1 MNRLIPLFAIFF
13 LLAACAGTAPS
24 TTAADPATAS
34 SNPESTQAA
43 APSAL
48 AAQESAPAATSAQ
61 SAQPQQQVA
70 AAAAQPSEQQGAP
83 QSGALFNSQQLDSYR
98 LTTPENIPSAEDY
111 AAASSATSGAT
122 AVSATQART
131 FDPYTAFPA
140 LAEAVFAF
148 ADSLYHAGY
157 TDSATAYLERFRI
170 IKPLWLQWERRADS
184 LLNEFGKTRAEK
196 SKQFEPLVLKI
207 QNMNRAQ
214 SAYSLVAE
222 SADSLVALNPGDSL
236 VAWADGQKKIAYTNT
251 LQKARRDLAEIRAL
265 AESRAE
271 FNAAQEKLKEFQLRY
286 RDFEDSLQT
295 AALAARIQELAAVAD
310 SVAKNY
316 WATHDPAQALAKA
329 DTLKNQE
336 KFPEAKELLNKLM
349 FSNLRQ
355 QALEKYN
362 ALADAYCNKQR
373 KLTSQLFTKAQK
385 QKDPQNK
392 KSLLQEAID
401 SLDNCLVEYPDYSQK
416 QKVVDNKNF
425 LQKELAK

>member
-1 MNRLIPLFAIFF
+1 M
-13 LLAACAGTAPS
+13 LAACAGTAPAPS
-24 TTAADPATAS
+24 AT
-34 SNPESTQAA
+34 ESTPAA
-43 APSAL
+43 APSTPAS
-48 AAQESAPAATSAQ
+48 EAPAQSQASA
-61 SAQPQQQVA
+61 AETTA
-70 AAAAQPSEQQGAP
+70 AAPSTPAGESTPAAESQV
-83 QSGALFNSQQLDSYR
+83 LFNSQQLDNYR
-98 LTTPENIPSAEDY
+98 LATPENVPTSQQFGAAQSSNQPSTQT
-111 AAASSATSGAT
+111 ASPADAQPS
-122 AVSATQART
+122 QYPP
-131 FDPYTAFPA
+131 DPYKDFPA
-140 LAEAVFAF
+140 LTESVFAY
-148 ADSLYHAGY
+148 ADSLYRAGF

-170 IKPLWLQWERRADS
+170 IKPLWLQWEKRADS

-196 SKQFEPLVLKI
+196 SKQFDPMVFKI

-214 SAYSLVAE
+214 SAYSLVKE
-222 SADSLVALNPGDSL
+222 TADSLIALNPGDSL
-236 VAWADGQKKIAYTNT
+236 VAWAKYQQQIAYSNT

-265 AESRAE
+265 AEGRAE

-316 WATHDPAQALAKA
+316 WATHDPAQALAQA

-336 KFPEAKELLNKLM
+336 KFPEAKDLLNKLM

-373 KLTSQLFTKAQK
+373 KVTSQLFTKAQK

-392 KSLLQEAID
+392 KSLLQDAID

-416 QKVVDNKNF
+416 QKVIDNKDF

>member
-1 MNRLIPLFAIFF
+1 MNRLIPLFAFFF
-13 LLAACAGTAPS
+13 LLAACAGTAPTNS
-24 TTAADPATAS
+24 AADPVPATEPAA
-34 SNPESTQAA
+34 ESTSPAPVAEQPQA
-43 APSAL
+43 
-48 AAQESAPAATSAQ
+48 
-61 SAQPQQQVA
+61 AQPQQQA
-70 AAAAQPSEQQGAP
+70 AQPQQSATAAQAAQPSEQQSAV
-83 QSGALFNSQQLDSYR
+83 LFNSQQLDSYR
-98 LTTPENIPSAEDY
+98 LATPENIPSAGGY
-111 AAASSATSGAT
+111 ATSPAT
-122 AVSATQART
+122 PEAAVASTTQAQT
-131 FDPYTAFPA
+131 LDPYTAFPA
-140 LAEAVFAF
+140 LVESVFAF
-148 ADSLYHAGY
+148 ADSLYRAGY

-236 VAWADGQKKIAYTNT
+236 VAWAGEQKKIAYSNT

-265 AESRAE
+265 AEGRAE

-295 AALAARIQELAAVAD
+295 AALAARIQELAAIAD

-336 KFPEAKELLNKLM
+336 KFPEAKDLLNKLM
-349 FSNLRQ
+349 FSNMRQ

-362 ALADAYCNKQR
+362 SLADAYCNKQR

-425 LQKELAK
+425 LQKELSK

>member
-1 MNRLIPLFAIFF
+1 MIRLIASLSF
-13 LLAACAGTAPS
+13 LVMLAACAGTAPAPS
-24 TTAADPATAS
+24 AT
-34 SNPESTQAA
+34 ESTPAA
-43 APSAL
+43 APSTPA
-48 AAQESAPAATSAQ
+48 SAPAAE
-61 SAQPQQQVA
+61 QPQGAAPSTPEATATTVAPASSESQV
-70 AAAAQPSEQQGAP
+70 
-83 QSGALFNSQQLDSYR
+83 LFNSQQLDNYR
-98 LTTPENIPSAEDY
+98 LATPENTP
-111 AAASSATSGAT
+111 ASQQFT
-122 AVSATQART
+122 ATQAGT
-131 FDPYTAFPA
+131 QADAQTTQSSQYPPDPYKDFPA
-140 LAEAVFAF
+140 LTESVFAY
-148 ADSLYHAGY
+148 ADSLYRAGF

-170 IKPLWLQWERRADS
+170 IKPLWLQWEKRADS

-196 SKQFEPLVLKI
+196 SKQFDPMVLKI

-214 SAYSLVAE
+214 SAYSLVKE
-222 SADSLVALNPGDSL
+222 TADSLIALNPGDSL
-236 VAWADGQKKIAYTNT
+236 VAWAGEQKKLAFNNT

-265 AESRAE
+265 AEGRAE

-295 AALAARIQELAAVAD
+295 AALAARIQELATVAD

-316 WATHDPAQALAKA
+316 WSHHDPAQALAQA

-336 KFPEAKELLNKLM
+336 KFPEAKDLLNKLM

-355 QALEKYN
+355 QALEKYH

-373 KLTSQLFTKAQK
+373 KVTSQLFTKAQK

-392 KSLLQEAID
+392 KSLLQDAID

-416 QKVVDNKNF
+416 QKVIDNKDF

>member
-1 MNRLIPLFAIFF
+1 MIRLIASLSF
-13 LLAACAGTAPS
+13 LVMLAACAGTAPAPSATES
-24 TTAADPATAS
+24 TPATA
-34 SNPESTQAA
+34 PSTPA
-43 APSAL
+43 
-48 AAQESAPAATSAQ
+48 SAPAAE
-61 SAQPQQQVA
+61 QPQGAAPSTPEATATTVAPASSESQV
-70 AAAAQPSEQQGAP
+70 
-83 QSGALFNSQQLDSYR
+83 LFNSQQLDNYR
-98 LTTPENIPSAEDY
+98 LATPENTP
-111 AAASSATSGAT
+111 ASQQFT
-122 AVSATQART
+122 ATQAGT
-131 FDPYTAFPA
+131 QADAQTTQSSQYPPDPYKDFPA
-140 LAEAVFAF
+140 LTESVFAY
-148 ADSLYHAGY
+148 ADSLYRAGF

-170 IKPLWLQWERRADS
+170 IKPLWLQWEKRADS

-196 SKQFEPLVLKI
+196 SKQFDPMVLKI

-214 SAYSLVAE
+214 SAYSLVKE
-222 SADSLVALNPGDSL
+222 TADSLIALNPGDSL
-236 VAWADGQKKIAYTNT
+236 VAWAGEQKKLAFNNT

-265 AESRAE
+265 AEGRAE

-316 WATHDPAQALAKA
+316 WSSHDPAQALAQA

-336 KFPEAKELLNKLM
+336 KFPEAKDLLNKLM

-355 QALEKYN
+355 QALEKYH

-373 KLTSQLFTKAQK
+373 KVTSQLFTKAQK

-392 KSLLQEAID
+392 KSLLQDAID

-416 QKVVDNKNF
+416 QKVIDNKDF
-425 LQKELAK
+425 LQKELSK

>member
-1 MNRLIPLFAIFF
+1 MIRLIASLSF
-13 LLAACAGTAPS
+13 LVMLAACAGTAPAPS
-24 TTAADPATAS
+24 AT
-34 SNPESTQAA
+34 ESTPAA
-43 APSAL
+43 APSTPA
-48 AAQESAPAATSAQ
+48 SAPAAE
-61 SAQPQQQVA
+61 QPQGAAPSASATESTPA
-70 AAAAQPSEQQGAP
+70 AATAPASSESQV
-83 QSGALFNSQQLDSYR
+83 LFNSQQLDNYR
-98 LTTPENIPSAEDY
+98 LATPENTP
-111 AAASSATSGAT
+111 ASQQFT
-122 AVSATQART
+122 ATQAGT
-131 FDPYTAFPA
+131 QADAQTTQSSQYPPDPYKDFPA
-140 LAEAVFAF
+140 LTESVFAY
-148 ADSLYHAGY
+148 ADSLYRAGF

-170 IKPLWLQWERRADS
+170 IKPLWLQWEKRADS

-196 SKQFEPLVLKI
+196 SKQFDPMVLKI

-214 SAYSLVAE
+214 SAYSLVKE
-222 SADSLVALNPGDSL
+222 TADSLIALNPGDSL
-236 VAWADGQKKIAYTNT
+236 VAWAGEQKKLAFNNT

-265 AESRAE
+265 AEGRAE

-316 WATHDPAQALAKA
+316 WSSHDPAQALAQA

-336 KFPEAKELLNKLM
+336 KFPEAKDILNKLM

-355 QALEKYN
+355 QALEKYH

-373 KLTSQLFTKAQK
+373 KVTSQLFTKAQK

-392 KSLLQEAID
+392 KSLLQDAID

-416 QKVVDNKNF
+416 QKVIDNKDF
-425 LQKELAK
+425 LQKELSK

>member
-13 LLAACAGTAPS
+13 LLAACAGTAPT
-24 TTAADPATAS
+24 TTAAGSAPATD
-34 SNPESTQAA
+34 
-43 APSAL
+43 
-48 AAQESAPAATSAQ
+48 PAATSAPAET
-61 SAQPQQQVA
+61 SAQPQQQSAQPVVQT
-70 AAAAQPSEQQGAP
+70 AQPSEQQSAV
-83 QSGALFNSQQLDSYR
+83 LFNSQQLDSYR
-98 LTTPENIPSAEDY
+98 LATPENIPSAGGYAATSLATPEA
-111 AAASSATSGAT
+111 AAAST
-122 AVSATQART
+122 TQAQT
-131 FDPYTAFPA
+131 LDPYTAFPA
-140 LAEAVFAF
+140 LVESVFAF
-148 ADSLYHAGY
+148 ADSLYRAGY

-236 VAWADGQKKIAYTNT
+236 VAWAGEQKKIAYTNT

-265 AESRAE
+265 AEGRAE

-316 WATHDPAQALAKA
+316 WATHDPAQALAQA
-329 DTLKNQE
+329 DTLKNKE
-336 KFPEAKELLNKLM
+336 KFPEAKDLLNKLM
-349 FSNLRQ
+349 FSNMRQ

-425 LQKELAK
+425 LQKELSK

>member
-1 MNRLIPLFAIFF
+1 MIRFIASLSF
-13 LLAACAGTAPS
+13 LVMLAACAGTVSAPEAAPS
-24 TTAADPATAS
+24 A
-34 SNPESTQAA
+34 PESTPAA
-43 APSAL
+43 APSTP
-48 AAQESAPAATSAQ
+48 ESAPAVETT
-61 SAQPQQQVA
+61 A
-70 AAAAQPSEQQGAP
+70 AAESQV
-83 QSGALFNSQQLDSYR
+83 LFNSQQLDNYR
-98 LTTPENIPSAEDY
+98 LVTPENIPDAQQFG
-111 AAASSATSGAT
+111 AAQSSAQSDIQGTVPTDA
-122 AVSATQART
+122 QASQYPP
-131 FDPYTAFPA
+131 DPYKDFPA
-140 LAEAVFAF
+140 LTESVFAY
-148 ADSLYHAGY
+148 ADSLYRAGF

-170 IKPLWLQWERRADS
+170 IKPLWLQWEKRADS

-196 SKQFEPLVLKI
+196 SKQFDPMVLKI

-214 SAYSLVAE
+214 SAYSLVKE
-222 SADSLVALNPGDSL
+222 TADSLIALNPGDSL
-236 VAWADGQKKIAYTNT
+236 VAWADEQKKLAYNNT

-265 AESRAE
+265 AEGRAE

-310 SVAKNY
+310 SVAKDY
-316 WATHDPAQALAKA
+316 WAKHDPAQALAQA

-336 KFPEAKELLNKLM
+336 KFPEAKDLLNKLM

-362 ALADAYCNKQR
+362 SLADAYCNKQR
-373 KLTSQLFTKAQK
+373 KITSQLFTKAQK

-416 QKVVDNKNF
+416 QKVIDNKDF

>member
-1 MNRLIPLFAIFF
+1 MVRLIASLSF
-13 LLAACAGTAPS
+13 LVMLAACAGTAP
-24 TTAADPATAS
+24 T
-34 SNPESTQAA
+34 PEA
-43 APSAL
+43 APSAPESTP
-48 AAQESAPAATSAQ
+48 AASTAQESAPAAE
-61 SAQPQQQVA
+61 QPQASAPATPAAETAPASSESQV
-70 AAAAQPSEQQGAP
+70 
-83 QSGALFNSQQLDSYR
+83 LFNSQQLDNYR
-98 LTTPENIPSAEDY
+98 LATPENIPDAQQFG
-111 AAASSATSGAT
+111 AAQTGTQTASPADAQTS
-122 AVSATQART
+122 QNPP
-131 FDPYTAFPA
+131 DPYMAFPA
-140 LAEAVFAF
+140 LVDEVFTF
-148 ADSLYHAGY
+148 ADSLYRAGF

-170 IKPLWLQWERRADS
+170 IKPLWLQWEKRADS

-196 SKQFEPLVLKI
+196 SKQFDPLVLKI

-214 SAYSLVAE
+214 SAYSLVKE
-222 SADSLVALNPGDSL
+222 TADSLIALNPGDSL
-236 VAWADGQKKIAYTNT
+236 VAWAGEQKKLAYNNT

-265 AESRAE
+265 AEGRAE

-310 SVAKNY
+310 SVAKDY
-316 WATHDPAQALAKA
+316 WAKHDPAQALAQA

-336 KFPEAKELLNKLM
+336 KFPEAKDLLNKLM
-349 FSNLRQ
+349 FSNMRQ

-373 KLTSQLFTKAQK
+373 KITSQLFTKAQK

-392 KSLLQEAID
+392 KSLLQDAID

-416 QKVVDNKNF
+416 QKVVDNKEF

>member
-1 MNRLIPLFAIFF
+1 MIRLIASFSF
-13 LLAACAGTAPS
+13 LVMLAACAGTAPAPEAAPS
-24 TTAADPATAS
+24 TPAATEQSQAS
-34 SNPESTQAA
+34 AAETTAA
-43 APSAL
+43 APSTPAG
-48 AAQESAPAATSAQ
+48 ESTPAAES
-61 SAQPQQQVA
+61 QV
-70 AAAAQPSEQQGAP
+70 
-83 QSGALFNSQQLDSYR
+83 LFNSQQLDNYR
-98 LTTPENIPSAEDY
+98 LATPENTPASQQFG
-111 AAASSATSGAT
+111 AAQSGTQTASPADA
-122 AVSATQART
+122 QAAQYPP
-131 FDPYTAFPA
+131 DPYMAFPA
-140 LAEAVFAF
+140 LVDEVFAF
-148 ADSLYHAGY
+148 ADSLYRAGF
-157 TDSATAYLERFRI
+157 TDSATAYLERFRV
-170 IKPLWLQWERRADS
+170 IKPLWLQWEKRADS

-196 SKQFEPLVLKI
+196 SKQFDPMVLRI

-214 SAYSLVAE
+214 SAYSLVKEA
-222 SADSLVALNPGDSL
+222 ADSLIVLNPGDSL
-236 VAWADGQKKIAYTNT
+236 VAWAGEQKKIAYSNT

-265 AESRAE
+265 AEGRAE

-295 AALAARIQELAAVAD
+295 AALAARIHELAAVAD

-316 WATHDPAQALAKA
+316 WATHDPAQALAQA

-336 KFPEAKELLNKLM
+336 KFPEAKDLLNKLM

-373 KLTSQLFTKAQK
+373 KITSQLFTKAQK

-392 KSLLQEAID
+392 KSLLQDAID

-416 QKVVDNKNF
+416 QKVIDNKDF

>member
-1 MNRLIPLFAIFF
+1 MIRLIASLSF
-13 LLAACAGTAPS
+13 LVMLAACAGTAPAPS
-24 TTAADPATAS
+24 AT
-34 SNPESTQAA
+34 ESTPAA
-43 APSAL
+43 APSTPAS
-48 AAQESAPAATSAQ
+48 EAPAQSQASA
-61 SAQPQQQVA
+61 AETTA
-70 AAAAQPSEQQGAP
+70 AAPSTPAGESTPAAESQV
-83 QSGALFNSQQLDSYR
+83 LFNSQQLDNYR
-98 LTTPENIPSAEDY
+98 LATPENVPTSQQFGAAQSSNQPSTQT
-111 AAASSATSGAT
+111 ASPADAQPS
-122 AVSATQART
+122 QYPP
-131 FDPYTAFPA
+131 DPYKDFPA
-140 LAEAVFAF
+140 LTESVFAY
-148 ADSLYHAGY
+148 ADSLYRAGF

-170 IKPLWLQWERRADS
+170 IKPLWLQWEKRADS

-196 SKQFEPLVLKI
+196 SKQFDPMVFKI

-214 SAYSLVAE
+214 SAYSLVKE
-222 SADSLVALNPGDSL
+222 TADSLIALNPGDSL
-236 VAWADGQKKIAYTNT
+236 VAWAKYQQQIAYSNT

-265 AESRAE
+265 AEGRAE

-316 WATHDPAQALAKA
+316 WATHDPAQALAQA

-336 KFPEAKELLNKLM
+336 KFPEAKDLLNKLM

-373 KLTSQLFTKAQK
+373 KVTSQLFTKAQK

-392 KSLLQEAID
+392 KSLLQDAID

-416 QKVVDNKNF
+416 QKVIDNKDF

>member
-1 MNRLIPLFAIFF
+1 MIRFIASLSF
-13 LLAACAGTAPS
+13 LVMLAACAGTAPAPS
-24 TTAADPATAS
+24 AT
-34 SNPESTQAA
+34 ESTPAA
-43 APSAL
+43 APSTPA
-48 AAQESAPAATSAQ
+48 SAPVAE
-61 SAQPQQQVA
+61 QPQGAAPSTPEATATTVAPASSESQV
-70 AAAAQPSEQQGAP
+70 
-83 QSGALFNSQQLDSYR
+83 LFNSQQLDNYR
-98 LTTPENIPSAEDY
+98 LATPENVPTSQQFSAAQSSNQSGSQTASP
-111 AAASSATSGAT
+111 AAAQTS
-122 AVSATQART
+122 QYPP
-131 FDPYTAFPA
+131 DPYKDFPA
-140 LAEAVFAF
+140 LTESVFAY
-148 ADSLYHAGY
+148 ADSLYRAGY

-170 IKPLWLQWERRADS
+170 IKPLWLQWEKRADS

-196 SKQFEPLVLKI
+196 SKQFDPMVLKI

-214 SAYSLVAE
+214 SAYSLVKE
-222 SADSLVALNPGDSL
+222 TADSLIALNPGDSL
-236 VAWADGQKKIAYTNT
+236 VAWAGEQKKLAFNNT

-265 AESRAE
+265 AEGRAE

-316 WATHDPAQALAKA
+316 WATHDPAQALAQA

-336 KFPEAKELLNKLM
+336 KFPEVKDLLNKLM

-373 KLTSQLFTKAQK
+373 KITSQLFTKAQK

-392 KSLLQEAID
+392 KSLLQDAID

-416 QKVVDNKNF
+416 QKVIDNKDF
-425 LQKELAK
+425 LQKELSK

>member
-1 MNRLIPLFAIFF
+1 MIRFIASLSF
-13 LLAACAGTAPS
+13 LVMLAACAGTAPAPE
-24 TTAADPATAS
+24 AAPSNPATAPS
-34 SNPESTQAA
+34 IPATEASAQASTPATEQPKAA
-43 APSAL
+43 APSA
-48 AAQESAPAATSAQ
+48 PAAEATPAAES
-61 SAQPQQQVA
+61 QV
-70 AAAAQPSEQQGAP
+70 
-83 QSGALFNSQQLDSYR
+83 LFNSQQLDNYR
-98 LTTPENIPSAEDY
+98 LATPENTPTSQQF
-111 AAASSATSGAT
+111 AAAQFG
-122 AVSATQART
+122 TQAASLADAQT
-131 FDPYTAFPA
+131 TQTAQPPDPYKDFPA
-140 LAEAVFAF
+140 LTESVFAY
-148 ADSLYHAGY
+148 ADSLYRAGF

-170 IKPLWLQWERRADS
+170 IKPLWLQWEKRADS

-196 SKQFEPLVLKI
+196 SKQFDPMVFKI

-214 SAYSLVAE
+214 SAYSLVKE
-222 SADSLVALNPGDSL
+222 TADSLIALNPGDSL
-236 VAWADGQKKIAYTNT
+236 VAWAGEQKKIAYTNT

-265 AESRAE
+265 AEGRAE

-316 WATHDPAQALAKA
+316 WSNHDPAQALAQA

-336 KFPEAKELLNKLM
+336 KFPQAKDLLNKLM

-355 QALEKYN
+355 QALEKYH

-373 KLTSQLFTKAQK
+373 KVTSQLFTKAQK

-392 KSLLQEAID
+392 KSLLKDAID

-416 QKVVDNKNF
+416 QKVIDNKDF
-425 LQKELAK
+425 LQKELSK

>member
-1 MNRLIPLFAIFF
+1 MNKLIPLFASFF
-13 LLAACAGTAPS
+13 LLAACAGTAP
-24 TTAADPATAS
+24 TTEPATAPAADS
-34 SNPESTQAA
+34 ATIST
-43 APSAL
+43 
-48 AAQESAPAATSAQ
+48 PAATPAQPEQSTQPQTAQPEQ
-61 SAQPQQQVA
+61 SAAQTVQQ
-70 AAAAQPSEQQGAP
+70 STQQSTQ
-83 QSGALFNSQQLDSYR
+83 QSAVLFNSQQLDSYR
-98 LTTPENIPSAEDY
+98 LSTPENIPSADNFTG
-111 AAASSATSGAT
+111 AAPAIPQADSA
-122 AVSATQART
+122 ATQART
-131 FDPYTAFPA
+131 LDPYMAFPA
-140 LAEAVFAF
+140 LVDEVFAY
-148 ADSLYHAGY
+148 ADSLYKAGLV
-157 TDSATAYLERFRI
+157 DSATAYLERFRI
-170 IKPLWLQWERRADS
+170 IKPLWLQWEKRADS
-184 LLNEFGKTRAEK
+184 LLNEFGKTRAEL
-196 SKQFEPLVLKI
+196 SKKYEPLVLKI

-214 SAYSLVAE
+214 AAYSLVAE

-236 VAWADGQKKIAYTNT
+236 VTWADEQKKIAYSNT

-265 AESRAE
+265 AEGRAE

-316 WATHDPAQALAKA
+316 WATHDPAQALAQA

-336 KFPEAKELLNKLM
+336 KFPEAKDLLNKLM
-349 FSNLRQ
+349 FSNMRQ

-425 LQKELAK
+425 LQKELSK

>member
-1 MNRLIPLFAIFF
+1 MVRIIASLSFF
-13 LLAACAGTAPS
+13 VMLAACAGTAPAPEVAPS
-24 TTAADPATAS
+24 TPASEAPAQSQASAAET
-34 SNPESTQAA
+34 TAA
-43 APSAL
+43 APSTPAG
-48 AAQESAPAATSAQ
+48 ESTPAAES
-61 SAQPQQQVA
+61 QV
-70 AAAAQPSEQQGAP
+70 
-83 QSGALFNSQQLDSYR
+83 LFNSQQLDNYR
-98 LTTPENIPSAEDY
+98 LATPENVPTSQQFGAAQSSNQPSTQ
-111 AAASSATSGAT
+111 AAAPADAQTS
-122 AVSATQART
+122 QYPP
-131 FDPYTAFPA
+131 DPYTAFPA
-140 LAEAVFAF
+140 LVDQVFAF
-148 ADSLYHAGY
+148 ADSLYRAGY
-157 TDSATAYLERFRI
+157 TDSATAYLERFRV
-170 IKPLWLQWERRADS
+170 IKPLWLQWEKRADS

-196 SKQFEPLVLKI
+196 SKQFDPMVFKI

-214 SAYSLVAE
+214 SAYSLVKE
-222 SADSLVALNPGDSL
+222 TSDSLIALNPGDSL
-236 VAWADGQKKIAYTNT
+236 VAWAKYQQQIAYSNT

-265 AESRAE
+265 AEGRAE

-316 WATHDPAQALAKA
+316 WATHDPAQALAQA

-336 KFPEAKELLNKLM
+336 KFPEAKDLLNKLM

-373 KLTSQLFTKAQK
+373 KITSQLFTKAQK

-392 KSLLQEAID
+392 KSLLQDAID

-416 QKVVDNKNF
+416 QKVIDNKDF

>member
-1 MNRLIPLFAIFF
+1 M
-13 LLAACAGTAPS
+13 LAACAGTVPAPEAAPS
-24 TTAADPATAS
+24 TPAAAEQSQAS
-34 SNPESTQAA
+34 AAETTAA
-43 APSAL
+43 APSTPAS
-48 AAQESAPAATSAQ
+48 ESTPAAES
-61 SAQPQQQVA
+61 QV
-70 AAAAQPSEQQGAP
+70 
-83 QSGALFNSQQLDSYR
+83 LFNSQQLDNYR
-98 LTTPENIPSAEDY
+98 LATPENVPTSQQFSA
-111 AAASSATSGAT
+111 AQSGNQPGSQTASPADAQTS
-122 AVSATQART
+122 QYPP
-131 FDPYTAFPA
+131 DPYMAFPA
-140 LAEAVFAF
+140 LVDEVFAF
-148 ADSLYHAGY
+148 ADSLYRAGF
-157 TDSATAYLERFRI
+157 TDSATAYLERFRV
-170 IKPLWLQWERRADS
+170 IKPLWLQWEKRADS

-196 SKQFEPLVLKI
+196 SKQFDPMVLRI

-214 SAYSLVAE
+214 SAYSLVKEA
-222 SADSLVALNPGDSL
+222 ADSLIVLNPGDSL
-236 VAWADGQKKIAYTNT
+236 VAWAGEQKKIAYSNT

-265 AESRAE
+265 AEGRAE

-295 AALAARIQELAAVAD
+295 AALAARIHELAAVAD

-316 WATHDPAQALAKA
+316 WATHDPAQALAQA

-336 KFPEAKELLNKLM
+336 KFPEAKDLLNKLM

-373 KLTSQLFTKAQK
+373 KITSQLFTKAQK

-392 KSLLQEAID
+392 KSLLQDAID

-416 QKVVDNKNF
+416 QKVIDNKDF

>member
-1 MNRLIPLFAIFF
+1 MIRLIASLSF
-13 LLAACAGTAPS
+13 LVMLAACAGTAPAPS
-24 TTAADPATAS
+24 AT
-34 SNPESTQAA
+34 ESTPAA
-43 APSAL
+43 APSTPA
-48 AAQESAPAATSAQ
+48 SAPAAE
-61 SAQPQQQVA
+61 QPQGATPSATETTA
-70 AAAAQPSEQQGAP
+70 AATAPASSESQV
-83 QSGALFNSQQLDSYR
+83 LFNSQQLDNYR
-98 LTTPENIPSAEDY
+98 LATPENTP
-111 AAASSATSGAT
+111 ASQQFG
-122 AVSATQART
+122 ATQAGT
-131 FDPYTAFPA
+131 QTASPADAQPSQYPPDPYKDFPA
-140 LAEAVFAF
+140 LTESVFAY
-148 ADSLYHAGY
+148 ADSLYRAGF

-170 IKPLWLQWERRADS
+170 IKPLWLQWEKRADS

-196 SKQFEPLVLKI
+196 SKQFDPMVLKI

-214 SAYSLVAE
+214 SAYSLVKE
-222 SADSLVALNPGDSL
+222 TADSLIALNPGDSL
-236 VAWADGQKKIAYTNT
+236 VAWAGDQKKIAYNNT

-265 AESRAE
+265 AEGRAE

-295 AALAARIQELAAVAD
+295 AALAARIQELTAVAD

-316 WATHDPAQALAKA
+316 WSNHDPAQALAQA

-336 KFPEAKELLNKLM
+336 KFPEAKDLLNKLM

-373 KLTSQLFTKAQK
+373 KITSQLFTKAQK

-392 KSLLQEAID
+392 KSLLQDAVD

-416 QKVVDNKNF
+416 QKVIDNKDF
-425 LQKELAK
+425 LQKELSK

>member
-1 MNRLIPLFAIFF
+1 MIRLIASLSF
-13 LLAACAGTAPS
+13 LVMLAACAGTAPAPS
-24 TTAADPATAS
+24 TT
-34 SNPESTQAA
+34 ESTPAA
-43 APSAL
+43 APSTPA
-48 AAQESAPAATSAQ
+48 SAPAAE
-61 SAQPQQQVA
+61 QPQGAAPSTPEATATTVAPASSESQV
-70 AAAAQPSEQQGAP
+70 
-83 QSGALFNSQQLDSYR
+83 LFNSQQLDNYR
-98 LTTPENIPSAEDY
+98 LATPENTP
-111 AAASSATSGAT
+111 ASQQFT
-122 AVSATQART
+122 ATQAGT
-131 FDPYTAFPA
+131 QTASPADAQTTQTSQYPPDPYKDFPA
-140 LAEAVFAF
+140 LTESVFAY
-148 ADSLYHAGY
+148 ADSLYRAGY

-170 IKPLWLQWERRADS
+170 IKPLWLQWEKRADS

-196 SKQFEPLVLKI
+196 SKQFDPMVFKI

-214 SAYSLVAE
+214 SAYSLVKE
-222 SADSLVALNPGDSL
+222 TADSLIALNPGDSL
-236 VAWADGQKKIAYTNT
+236 VAWAGEQKKLAFNNT

-265 AESRAE
+265 AEGRAE

-316 WATHDPAQALAKA
+316 WSSHDPAQALAQA

-336 KFPEAKELLNKLM
+336 KFPEAKDLLNKLM

-373 KLTSQLFTKAQK
+373 KITSQLFTKAQK

-392 KSLLQEAID
+392 KSLLQDAVD

-416 QKVVDNKNF
+416 QKVLDNMEF
-425 LQKELAK
+425 LKKELSK

>member
-1 MNRLIPLFAIFF
+1 MIRLIASLSF
-13 LLAACAGTAPS
+13 LVMLAACAGIAPAPS
-24 TTAADPATAS
+24 AT
-34 SNPESTQAA
+34 ESTPAA
-43 APSAL
+43 APSTPA
-48 AAQESAPAATSAQ
+48 SAPAAEQPQGAAPSAPKSTPAAATTSA
-61 SAQPQQQVA
+61 SSESQV
-70 AAAAQPSEQQGAP
+70 
-83 QSGALFNSQQLDSYR
+83 LFNSQQLDNYR
-98 LTTPENIPSAEDY
+98 LATPENTP
-111 AAASSATSGAT
+111 ASQQFG
-122 AVSATQART
+122 ATQAGT
-131 FDPYTAFPA
+131 QTASPADAQPSQYPPDPYKDFPA
-140 LAEAVFAF
+140 LTESVFAY
-148 ADSLYHAGY
+148 ADSLYRAGF

-170 IKPLWLQWERRADS
+170 IKPLWLQWEKRADS

-196 SKQFEPLVLKI
+196 SKQFDPMVLKI

-214 SAYSLVAE
+214 SAYSLVKE
-222 SADSLVALNPGDSL
+222 TADSLIALNPGDSL
-236 VAWADGQKKIAYTNT
+236 VAWAGEQKKLAYNNT

-265 AESRAE
+265 AEGRAE

-316 WATHDPAQALAKA
+316 WSNHDPAQALAQA

-336 KFPEAKELLNKLM
+336 KFPEAKDLLNKLM

-373 KLTSQLFTKAQK
+373 KITSQLFTKAQK

-392 KSLLQEAID
+392 KSLLQDAID

-416 QKVVDNKNF
+416 QKVIDNKDF
-425 LQKELAK
+425 LQKELSK

>member
-1 MNRLIPLFAIFF
+1 MIRLIASLSF
-13 LLAACAGTAPS
+13 LVMLAACAGTAPAPS
-24 TTAADPATAS
+24 AT
-34 SNPESTQAA
+34 ESTPAA
-43 APSAL
+43 APSTPA
-48 AAQESAPAATSAQ
+48 SAPAAE
-61 SAQPQQQVA
+61 QPQGAAPSASATESTPA
-70 AAAAQPSEQQGAP
+70 AATAPASSESQV
-83 QSGALFNSQQLDSYR
+83 LFNSQQLDNYR
-98 LTTPENIPSAEDY
+98 LATPENTP
-111 AAASSATSGAT
+111 ASQQFT
-122 AVSATQART
+122 ATQAGT
-131 FDPYTAFPA
+131 QADAQTTQSSQYPPDPYKDFPA
-140 LAEAVFAF
+140 LTESVFAY
-148 ADSLYHAGY
+148 ADSLYRAGF

-170 IKPLWLQWERRADS
+170 IKPLWLQWEKRADS

-196 SKQFEPLVLKI
+196 SKQFDPMVLKI

-214 SAYSLVAE
+214 SAYSLVKE
-222 SADSLVALNPGDSL
+222 TADSLIALNPGDSL
-236 VAWADGQKKIAYTNT
+236 VAWAGEQKKLAFNNT

-265 AESRAE
+265 AEGRAE

-316 WATHDPAQALAKA
+316 WSSHDPAQALAQA

-336 KFPEAKELLNKLM
+336 KFPEAKDILNKLM

-355 QALEKYN
+355 QALEKYH

-373 KLTSQLFTKAQK
+373 KVTSQLFTKAQK

-392 KSLLQEAID
+392 KALLQDAID

-416 QKVVDNKNF
+416 QKVIDNKDF
-425 LQKELAK
+425 LQKELSK

>member
-1 MNRLIPLFAIFF
+1 MIRLIASFSF
-13 LLAACAGTAPS
+13 LVMLAACAGTVPAPS
-24 TTAADPATAS
+24 TT
-34 SNPESTQAA
+34 ESTPAA
-43 APSAL
+43 APSTP
-48 AAQESAPAATSAQ
+48 AAQAPAQASAPSAE
-61 SAQPQQQVA
+61 QPQTTAPSASASESQV
-70 AAAAQPSEQQGAP
+70 
-83 QSGALFNSQQLDSYR
+83 LFNSQQLDNYR
-98 LTTPENIPSAEDY
+98 LATPENVP
-111 AAASSATSGAT
+111 ASQQFAT
-122 AVSATQART
+122 AQSGNQPGSQTASPADAQTSQYPP
-131 FDPYTAFPA
+131 DPYMAFPA
-140 LAEAVFAF
+140 LVDEVFAF
-148 ADSLYHAGY
+148 ADSLYRAGF
-157 TDSATAYLERFRI
+157 TDSATAYLERFRV
-170 IKPLWLQWERRADS
+170 IKPLWLQWEKRADS

-196 SKQFEPLVLKI
+196 SKQFDPMVLRI

-214 SAYSLVAE
+214 SAYSLVKEA
-222 SADSLVALNPGDSL
+222 ADSLIVLNPGDSL
-236 VAWADGQKKIAYTNT
+236 VAWAGEQKKIAYTNT

-265 AESRAE
+265 AEGRAE

-295 AALAARIQELAAVAD
+295 AALAARIHELAAVAD

-316 WATHDPAQALAKA
+316 WSNHDPAQALAQA

-336 KFPEAKELLNKLM
+336 KFPEAKDLLNKLM

-373 KLTSQLFTKAQK
+373 KITSQLFTKAQK

-392 KSLLQEAID
+392 KSLLQDAVD

-416 QKVVDNKNF
+416 QKVIDNKDF

>member
-1 MNRLIPLFAIFF
+1 MIRLIASLSF
-13 LLAACAGTAPS
+13 LVMLAACAGTAPAPS
-24 TTAADPATAS
+24 TT
-34 SNPESTQAA
+34 ESTPSAEQPQAA
-43 APSAL
+43 APFTPASKSAAPSTPAGEL
-48 AAQESAPAATSAQ
+48 TPAAES
-61 SAQPQQQVA
+61 QV
-70 AAAAQPSEQQGAP
+70 
-83 QSGALFNSQQLDSYR
+83 LFNSQQLDNYR
-98 LTTPENIPSAEDY
+98 LATPENVPTSQQFG
-111 AAASSATSGAT
+111 AAQTTAQVADSSSLQTS
-122 AVSATQART
+122 QYPP
-131 FDPYTAFPA
+131 DPYKAFPA
-140 LAEAVFAF
+140 LTESVFAY
-148 ADSLYHAGY
+148 ADSLYRAGF
-157 TDSATAYLERFRI
+157 TDSATAYLERFRV
-170 IKPLWLQWERRADS
+170 IKPLWLQWEKRADS

-196 SKQFEPLVLKI
+196 SKQFDPMVLKI

-214 SAYSLVAE
+214 SAYSLVKE
-222 SADSLVALNPGDSL
+222 TADSLIALNPGDSL
-236 VAWADGQKKIAYTNT
+236 VAWAGEQKKLAYGNT

-265 AESRAE
+265 AEGRAE

-316 WATHDPAQALAKA
+316 WATHDPAQALAQA

-336 KFPEAKELLNKLM
+336 KFPEAKDLLNKLM

-373 KLTSQLFTKAQK
+373 KITSQLFTKAQK

-392 KSLLQEAID
+392 KSLLQDAID

-416 QKVVDNKNF
+416 QKVIDNKDF
-425 LQKELAK
+425 LQKELSK

>member
-1 MNRLIPLFAIFF
+1 MIRLIASFSF
-13 LLAACAGTAPS
+13 LVMLAACAGTAPAPEAAPS
-24 TTAADPATAS
+24 TPAAAEQSQAS
-34 SNPESTQAA
+34 AAETTAA
-43 APSAL
+43 APSAP
-48 AAQESAPAATSAQ
+48 AGESTPAAES
-61 SAQPQQQVA
+61 QV
-70 AAAAQPSEQQGAP
+70 
-83 QSGALFNSQQLDSYR
+83 LFNSQQLDNYR
-98 LTTPENIPSAEDY
+98 LATPENTP
-111 AAASSATSGAT
+111 ASQQFT
-122 AVSATQART
+122 ATQAGT
-131 FDPYTAFPA
+131 QADAQTTQSSQYPPDPYKDFPA
-140 LAEAVFAF
+140 LTESVFAY
-148 ADSLYHAGY
+148 ADSLYRAGF

-170 IKPLWLQWERRADS
+170 IKPLWLQWEKRADS

-196 SKQFEPLVLKI
+196 SKQFDPMVLKI

-214 SAYSLVAE
+214 SAYSLVKE
-222 SADSLVALNPGDSL
+222 TADSLIALNPGDSL
-236 VAWADGQKKIAYTNT
+236 VAWAGEQKKLAYGNT

-265 AESRAE
+265 AEGRAE

-295 AALAARIQELAAVAD
+295 AALAARIQELAALAD

-316 WATHDPAQALAKA
+316 WSSHDPTQALAQA

-336 KFPEAKELLNKLM
+336 KFPEAKDLLNKLM

-373 KLTSQLFTKAQK
+373 KITSQLFTKAQK

-392 KSLLQEAID
+392 KSLLQDAID

-416 QKVVDNKNF
+416 QKVIDNKDF
-425 LQKELAK
+425 LQKELSK

>member
-1 MNRLIPLFAIFF
+1 MIRLIASLSF
-13 LLAACAGTAPS
+13 LVMLAACAGTAPAPS
-24 TTAADPATAS
+24 AT
-34 SNPESTQAA
+34 ESTPAA
-43 APSAL
+43 APSTPA
-48 AAQESAPAATSAQ
+48 SAPAAEQPQGAAPSAPKSTPAAATTSA
-61 SAQPQQQVA
+61 SSESQV
-70 AAAAQPSEQQGAP
+70 
-83 QSGALFNSQQLDSYR
+83 LFNSQQLDNYR
-98 LTTPENIPSAEDY
+98 LATPENTP
-111 AAASSATSGAT
+111 ASQQFG
-122 AVSATQART
+122 ATQAGT
-131 FDPYTAFPA
+131 QTASPADAQPSQYPPDPYKDFPA
-140 LAEAVFAF
+140 LTESVFAY
-148 ADSLYHAGY
+148 ADSLYRAGY

-170 IKPLWLQWERRADS
+170 IKPLWLQWEKRADS

-196 SKQFEPLVLKI
+196 SKQFDPMVLKI

-214 SAYSLVAE
+214 SAYSLVKE
-222 SADSLVALNPGDSL
+222 TADSLIALNPGDSL
-236 VAWADGQKKIAYTNT
+236 VAWAGEQKKIAYNNT

-265 AESRAE
+265 AEGRAE

-316 WATHDPAQALAKA
+316 WSSHDPAQALAQA

-336 KFPEAKELLNKLM
+336 KFPEAKDLLNKLM

-373 KLTSQLFTKAQK
+373 KITSQLFTKAQK

-392 KSLLQEAID
+392 KSLLQDAVD

-416 QKVVDNKNF
+416 QKVIDNKDF
-425 LQKELAK
+425 LQKELSK

>member
-1 MNRLIPLFAIFF
+1 MIRLIASLSF
-13 LLAACAGTAPS
+13 LVMLAACAGTAPAPS
-24 TTAADPATAS
+24 TT
-34 SNPESTQAA
+34 ESTPAA
-43 APSAL
+43 APSTPA
-48 AAQESAPAATSAQ
+48 SAPVAE
-61 SAQPQQQVA
+61 QPQGAAPSTPEATATTVAPASSESQV
-70 AAAAQPSEQQGAP
+70 
-83 QSGALFNSQQLDSYR
+83 LFNSQQLDNYR
-98 LTTPENIPSAEDY
+98 LATPENTPASQQFN
-111 AAASSATSGAT
+111 AAQAD
-122 AVSATQART
+122 TQADAQT
-131 FDPYTAFPA
+131 TQSSQYPPDPYKDFPA
-140 LAEAVFAF
+140 LTESVFAY
-148 ADSLYHAGY
+148 ADSLYRAGF

-170 IKPLWLQWERRADS
+170 IKPLWLQWEKRADS

-196 SKQFEPLVLKI
+196 SKQFDPMVLKI

-214 SAYSLVAE
+214 SAYSLVKE
-222 SADSLVALNPGDSL
+222 TADSLIALNPGDSL
-236 VAWADGQKKIAYTNT
+236 VAWAGEQKKLAFNNT

-265 AESRAE
+265 AEGRAE

-316 WATHDPAQALAKA
+316 WSSHDPAQALAQA

-336 KFPEAKELLNKLM
+336 KFPEAKDLLNKLM

-355 QALEKYN
+355 QALEKYH

-373 KLTSQLFTKAQK
+373 KVTSQLFTKAQK

-392 KSLLQEAID
+392 KSLLQDAID

-416 QKVVDNKNF
+416 QKVIDNKDF
-425 LQKELAK
+425 LQKELSK

>member
-1 MNRLIPLFAIFF
+1 MIRLIASLSF
-13 LLAACAGTAPS
+13 LVMLAACAGTAPAPS
-24 TTAADPATAS
+24 AT
-34 SNPESTQAA
+34 ESTPAA
-43 APSAL
+43 APSTPA
-48 AAQESAPAATSAQ
+48 SAPAAE
-61 SAQPQQQVA
+61 QPQGATPSATETTA
-70 AAAAQPSEQQGAP
+70 AATASASSESQV
-83 QSGALFNSQQLDSYR
+83 LFNSQQLDNYR
-98 LTTPENIPSAEDY
+98 LATPENTP
-111 AAASSATSGAT
+111 ASQQFT
-122 AVSATQART
+122 ATQAGT
-131 FDPYTAFPA
+131 QADAQTTQSSQYPPDPYKDFPA
-140 LAEAVFAF
+140 LTESVFAY
-148 ADSLYHAGY
+148 ADSLYRAGF

-170 IKPLWLQWERRADS
+170 IKPLWLQWEKRADS

-196 SKQFEPLVLKI
+196 SKQFDPMVLKI

-214 SAYSLVAE
+214 SAYSLVKE
-222 SADSLVALNPGDSL
+222 TADSLIALNPGDSL
-236 VAWADGQKKIAYTNT
+236 VAWAGEQKKLAFNNT

-265 AESRAE
+265 AEGRAE

-316 WATHDPAQALAKA
+316 WSSHDPAQALAQA

-336 KFPEAKELLNKLM
+336 KFPEAKDLLNKLM

-355 QALEKYN
+355 QALEKYH

-373 KLTSQLFTKAQK
+373 KVTSQLFTKAQK

-392 KSLLQEAID
+392 KSLLQDAID

-416 QKVVDNKNF
+416 QKVIDNKDF
-425 LQKELAK
+425 LQKELSK

>member
-1 MNRLIPLFAIFF
+1 MIRLIASFSF
-13 LLAACAGTAPS
+13 LVMLAACAGTAPAPEAAPS
-24 TTAADPATAS
+24 TPASEAPAQSQASAAET
-34 SNPESTQAA
+34 TAA
-43 APSAL
+43 APSAP
-48 AAQESAPAATSAQ
+48 AGESTPAAES
-61 SAQPQQQVA
+61 QV
-70 AAAAQPSEQQGAP
+70 
-83 QSGALFNSQQLDSYR
+83 LFNSQQLDNYR
-98 LTTPENIPSAEDY
+98 LATPENVPASQQFGA
-111 AAASSATSGAT
+111 AQSSNQPGTQAASPTDAQTSHYPP
-122 AVSATQART
+122 
-131 FDPYTAFPA
+131 DPYMAFPA
-140 LAEAVFAF
+140 LTESVFAF
-148 ADSLYHAGY
+148 ADSLYRAGY
-157 TDSATAYLERFRI
+157 TDSATAYLERFRV
-170 IKPLWLQWERRADS
+170 IKPLWLQWEKRADS

-196 SKQFEPLVLKI
+196 SKQFDPMVLKS

-214 SAYSLVAE
+214 SAYSLVKE
-222 SADSLVALNPGDSL
+222 TADSLIALNPGDSL
-236 VAWADGQKKIAYTNT
+236 VAWAGEQKKLAYGNT

-265 AESRAE
+265 AEGRAE

-316 WATHDPAQALAKA
+316 WATHDPAQALAQA

-336 KFPEAKELLNKLM
+336 KFPEAKDLLNKLM

-373 KLTSQLFTKAQK
+373 KITSQLFTKAQK

-392 KSLLQEAID
+392 KSLLQDAID

-416 QKVVDNKNF
+416 QKVIDNKDF
-425 LQKELAK
+425 LQKELSK

>member
-1 MNRLIPLFAIFF
+1 MVRLIASLSFF
-13 LLAACAGTAPS
+13 VMLAACAGTAPAPS
-24 TTAADPATAS
+24 TT
-34 SNPESTQAA
+34 ESTPSAEQPQAA
-43 APSAL
+43 APFTPASESA
-48 AAQESAPAATSAQ
+48 APATEAAPAAES
-61 SAQPQQQVA
+61 QV
-70 AAAAQPSEQQGAP
+70 
-83 QSGALFNSQQLDSYR
+83 LFNSQQLDNYR
-98 LTTPENIPSAEDY
+98 LATPENVPDAQQFG
-111 AAASSATSGAT
+111 AAQTG
-122 AVSATQART
+122 TQADASANMQASQYPP
-131 FDPYTAFPA
+131 DPYKAFPA
-140 LAEAVFAF
+140 LTESVFAF
-148 ADSLYHAGY
+148 ADSLYRAGF
-157 TDSATAYLERFRI
+157 TDSATAYLERFRV
-170 IKPLWLQWERRADS
+170 IKPLWLQWEKRADS

-196 SKQFEPLVLKI
+196 SKQFDPLVLKI

-214 SAYSLVAE
+214 SAYSLVKE
-222 SADSLVALNPGDSL
+222 TADSLIALNPGDSL
-236 VAWADGQKKIAYTNT
+236 VAWADEQKKLAYGNT

-265 AESRAE
+265 AEGRAE

-316 WATHDPAQALAKA
+316 WATHDPAQALAQA

-336 KFPEAKELLNKLM
+336 KFPEAKDLLNKLM

-373 KLTSQLFTKAQK
+373 KITSQLFTKAQK

-392 KSLLQEAID
+392 KSLLQDAID

-416 QKVVDNKNF
+416 QKVIDNKDF
-425 LQKELAK
+425 LQKELSK